1 MSTYRPEIAK
11 MLRTMPTGWRRQYNA
26 GRRALAAL
34 GGPVLPDVP
43 TPEQAVHLMM
53 LAAGATRLDKGG
65 DRPLGDYPVPQDVR
79 DAAMVGLR
87 MSYKMNYG
95 ADHFIGIARAI
106 QLAIVDGVP
115 PRTKDRM
122 RNYFTRHRK
131 DKQGRN
137 FNNEE
142 HPSNGR
148 IAWENWGGDAGFSW
162 VARQNPPQDEPEN
175 EEDPELAKYA
185 YTVGRGVTSGAVIKT
200 AVAKGGGVKGGA
212 RIIGR
217 KAAGALGKSA
227 AGKAIPI
234 VGEALMVVDASRQG
248 LRELGAARRHADE
261 YAQAKGLF
269 AKGKV
274 VASRGGAALGRVA
287 AATLIGPEGIEI
299 VAAEMEKGAK
309 ANPGVRARRAPK
321 TYLFSYGS
329 NSPRQL
335 AERLGHS
342 VKGRGA
348 YVEGYLRAFRGWS
361 SRWEGGV
368 ATLIPGRG
376 MTFGYIAEVTPD
388 DLAILDRYE
397 GVATGNYRRVS
408 MQVTTNDGE
417 TVQAIAYLASSSE
430 KNAPSRAYKR
440 AVAETIGAFWEGE
453 GGPVT
458 EADITVRNP
467 SVARRF
473 MLRDIPTIAYIDE
486 RLPEGSV
493 VLVRDTPNWKADKN
507 NMVVQIRH
515 GASRYEPYTLC
526 QPHETRSTSGKSTIS
541 HYGGRKDGHREEF
554 LRQYMLPGET
564 VNITLMRL
572 HDEIQHRLLG

>member
-1 MSTYRPEIAK
+1 MSSYRPEIAK

-26 GRRALAAL
+26 GRRALASL

-142 HPSNGR
+142 RPSNGR
-148 IAWENWGGDAGFSW
+148 IAWENWGGDAGFAW
-162 VARQNPPQDEPEN
+162 VARTNPEPDAPTG
-175 EEDPELAKYA
+175 EEEDDPELAKYA

-212 RIIGR
+212 KIIGK
-217 KAAGALGKSA
+217 KAAGVLGKSA

-248 LRELGAARRHADE
+248 LRELGGAGKHVE
-261 YAQAKGLF
+261 EFKQTKGLF

-274 VASRGGAALGRVA
+274 IASRGGAALGRVA
-287 AATLIGPEGIEI
+287 AATLIGPEGIE
-299 VAAEMEKGAK
+299 VVKSEMSKGAK
-309 ANPGVRARRAPK
+309 A
-321 TYLFSYGS
+321 
-329 NSPRQL
+329 
-335 AERLGHS
+335 
-342 VKGRGA
+342 
-348 YVEGYLRAFRGWS
+348 
-361 SRWEGGV
+361 
-368 ATLIPGRG
+368 
-376 MTFGYIAEVTPD
+376 
-388 DLAILDRYE
+388 
-397 GVATGNYRRVS
+397 
-408 MQVTTNDGE
+408 
-417 TVQAIAYLASSSE
+417 
-430 KNAPSRAYKR
+430 
-440 AVAETIGAFWEGE
+440 
-453 GGPVT
+453 
-458 EADITVRNP
+458 NP

-473 MLRDIPTIAYIDE
+473 LLRDVPTIAYIDE
-486 RLPEGSV
+486 RLPQGSV
-493 VLVRDTPNWKADKN
+493 VLVRDTPNWKSDKD

-515 GASRYEPYTLC
+515 GRSRFAPYTLC
-526 QPHETRSTSGKSTIS
+526 EPHEAHSTSGKSTVS
-541 HYGGRKDGHREEF
+541 HYGGLKDGHREAF